1 MLEDLLDYNERINVI
16 LNFEIAQKRQ
26 SLQVESAMQSFL
38 GMGQN
43 DLTYT
48 VYRSNTKFMLEVAG
62 PHTVR
67 FSQNSIR
74 NTFKNGLTLE

>member
-48 VYRSNTKFMLEVAG
+48 VYRSNTKFMLEVAA
-62 PHTVR
+62 
-67 FSQNSIR
+67 
-74 NTFKNGLTLE
+74 